1 MADIMLNEEE
11 LMLKNMVRQFTEKEL
26 APRAAE
32 IDEQEV
38 FSWDIWK
45 AVSKLGITGITLDP
59 KHGGSGGTFK
69 SIAVVIEELA
79 RLDAST
85 SVTYLAHVSL
95 SAQFINMFGS
105 EEQKARW
112 LPDMASGA
120 KLGAFCLTEPGNG
133 SDAAAINAA
142 IKETD
147 EKLKP
152 KRVPLRFW
160 HEGKSIVIEA
170 GDAPPELANKEAT
183 IWFAVVQKVAK
194 VPVQRGEN
202 MGKTLTYTNIVR
214 ELIPVGTWNGKA
226 MNLQLARTAIMRPE
240 TEACIVLLQ
249 EGKAGPILG
258 SAWTGLW

>member
-1 MADIMLNEEE
+1 MRLASFLALIVALLVPSARIAAQEPGINPSFPASKTVLELFTSQGCDTCPPADA
-11 LMLKNMVRQFTEKEL
+11 VL
-26 APRAAE
+26 ASFAE
-32 IDEQEV
+32 RPDVVAISLPV
-38 FSWDIWK
+38 DIWDY
-45 AVSKLGITGITLDP
+45 LGWKDTL
-59 KHGGSGGTFK
+59 
-69 SIAVVIEELA
+69 
-79 RLDAST
+79 AS
-85 SVTYLAHVSL
+85 
-95 SAQFINMFGS
+95 QRNS
-105 EEQKARW
+105 ERQKAYAKARG
-112 LPDMASGA
+112 DGA
-120 KLGAFCLTEPGNG
+120 IYTPQVVVNGMVGVNG
-133 SDAAAINAA
+133 SDASAINAA

-147 EKLKP
+147 AKLKP

-183 IWFAVVQKVAK
+183 IWFAVVQKTAK

-249 EGKAGPILG
+249 EGRAGPILG

>member
-1 MADIMLNEEE
+1 MRLASFLISMVVLLVPSARIAAQEPGINPSFGAPKDVLELFTSQGCDTCPPADA
-11 LMLKNMVRQFTEKEL
+11 VL
-26 APRAAE
+26 ASFAE
-32 IDEQEV
+32 RPDVVAISLPV
-38 FSWDIWK
+38 DIWDY
-45 AVSKLGITGITLDP
+45 LGWKDTL
-59 KHGGSGGTFK
+59 
-69 SIAVVIEELA
+69 
-79 RLDAST
+79 AS
-85 SVTYLAHVSL
+85 
-95 SAQFINMFGS
+95 QRNS
-105 EEQKARW
+105 ERQKAYAKARG
-112 LPDMASGA
+112 DGA
-120 KLGAFCLTEPGNG
+120 IYTPQVVVNGMVGVNG